1 MGDRT
6 GGFVRSGGGGG
17 TLFVFGGGG
26 CNCCGARPLMFGYF

>member
-17 TLFVFGGGG
+17 TLLVFGGGG